1 MLICFVRSVI
11 LSCMSDKIDAELQSI
26 TLNDDVELNVVCDN
40 QCMLDCVELI
50 YERELY
56 VGV

>member
-1 MLICFVRSVI
+1 
-11 LSCMSDKIDAELQSI
+11 MSDKIYAELQSI
-26 TLNDDVELNVVCDN
+26 TLNDDVGLNVVCDN
-40 QCMLDCVELI
+40 QCMLDCVELM